1 MLMVVLVQLAYLP
14 RGPVPG
20 NLEPLAKGLGPRAF
34 KEQFEDTWAST
45 NLAYAAAV
53 RTYVQLEQLKDDK
66 KPPNKKVLQDAAFA
80 ILTISNI
87 QARALQQYKHH
98 CTRTIAPH
106 AVKPGTNRSP
116 IAPNSEEKAILAGA
130 QLDTQLTKARQERI
144 RERGRG
150 QARYPPWQPRTY
162 QHETWGPTRPF
173 HGQRDNQ
180 RYNQLPGRQFGRPC
194 TSYPP
199 QPGSTPRAH
208 N

>member
-1 MLMVVLVQLAYLP
+1 MDTKNHLLD
-14 RGPVPG
+14 
-20 NLEPLAKGLGPRAF
+20 KF
-34 KEQFEDTWAST
+34 KEDAQALNKAKFHKNESGHMIREPYNFKSIDPTTFSA
-45 NLAYAAAV
+45 
-53 RTYVQLEQLKDDK
+53 LKERH
-66 KPPNKKVLQDAAFA
+66 PM
-80 ILTISNI
+80 
-87 QARALQQYKHH
+87 
-98 CTRTIAPH
+98 
-106 AVKPGTNRSP
+106 SP

-162 QHETWGPTRPF
+162 QYETWGPTRPF

-180 RYNQLPGRQFGRPC
+180 RYNHLPGRQFGRPS

-199 QPGSTPRAH
+199 QPGSTPRTH